1 MERKERKI
9 IKELLSKITVSRTVD
24 SKMQQSFS
32 VTLTLNQKDIDK
44 IMCSDATDAEI
55 TEATNE
61 VCRVILDQFN
71 DEESFIN
78 EKFNGMLDTLISDE
92 I

>member
-24 SKMQQSFS
+24 SKMRQSFS

-71 DEESFIN
+71 DEDSFIN
-78 EKFNGMLDTLISDE
+78 EKVNGMLDTLISDE